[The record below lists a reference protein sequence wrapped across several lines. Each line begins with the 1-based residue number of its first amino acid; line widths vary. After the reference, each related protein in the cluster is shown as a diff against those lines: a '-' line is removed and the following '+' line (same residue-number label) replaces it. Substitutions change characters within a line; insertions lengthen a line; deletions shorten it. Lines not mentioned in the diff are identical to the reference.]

1 MGKVQC
7 NSLNNNKITFDIL
20 ENILKQGNSEIE
32 TRINSE
38 YLSIKNLNNINKCK
52 ASLEYKNIENFIP
65 IEKRKEQFTKWIKI
79 IGISSLTNIKN
90 MQLELETILTKA
102 YNTKKKQF
110 NELILNGIPESIRS
124 LIWITLTNKIPIKR
138 DDNYYNELLQN
149 NISEDLKEQIKKDIN
164 RTYSNNDCTEKQ
176 INQLK
181 NILYS
186 ITLFDKEIGYCQGL
200 NFIVGFIL
208 KITYFNTIDCF
219 YLLTYIL
226 EEIKGYFIEDFP
238 LLKLNIYIFNNFFIK
253 LFPKLSEHFK
263 NLEIPN
269 ELWIGKWMQTLFTLT
284 LPYNELC
291 RIWDCFFVNGFD
303 FIIPIS
309 LSIIYYMEKKLLEF
323 KDSSDVIYYFKECF
337 NPNKYEII
345 YNDFDKRILSIDK
358 IIIRAKKIFKS
369 MNKEYIMS
377 IKKEFYKKNNNLQKI
392 QEKYDCNLISKSFTS
407 QSSTEFSSYKKTFIN
422 NYQTKTFGNNKLE
435 YLNLYEDE
443 SEFEEVNYNQSNRY
457 TLPKYIF
464 DNNFKNE

>member
-1 MGKVQC
+1 MGNVQC
-7 NSLNNNKITFDIL
+7 KSLNGNKISFEML

-32 TRINSE
+32 SRIKQD

-52 ASLEYKNIENFIP
+52 ASLEYKNIVDFIP
-65 IEKRKEQFTKWIKI
+65 IEKRKEQFTKWIKL
-79 IGISSLTNIKN
+79 IGISSLINLKNIK
-90 MQLELETILTKA
+90 LELESILTKT
-102 YNTKKKQF
+102 YNNKKNKF
-110 NELILNGIPESIRS
+110 NELILNGIPESIRF
-124 LIWITLTNKIPIKR
+124 LIWITLTKKIPIKR
-138 DDNYYNELLQN
+138 DDYYFNELLQ
-149 NISEDLKEQIKKDIN
+149 SDSSSDLKDQRKKDIN
-164 RTYSNNDCTEKQ
+164 RTYSNNECTE
-176 INQLK
+176 IQLK
-181 NILYS
+181 QLEQILYA

-208 KITYFNTIDCF
+208 KITFFNTIDCF

-238 LLKLNIYIFNNFFIK
+238 LLKLNNYIFNHFFIK
-253 LFPKLSEHFK
+253 LYPKLSEHFK

-284 LPYNELC
+284 LPFNELC
-291 RIWDCFFVNGFD
+291 RIWDCFFINGFD

-345 YNDFDKRILSIDK
+345 YEDFDKRILSIDK

-369 MNKEYIMS
+369 MNKEYIIN
-377 IKKEFYKKNNNLQKI
+377 IKNEFNKTNNNL
-392 QEKYDCNLISKSFTS
+392 EKLEDKFCEIISNSFIS
-407 QSSTEFSSYKKTFIN
+407 QSSTEFSSYKKSTN
-422 NYQTKTFGNNKLE
+422 HEHQRKSFGTSKLG
-435 YLNLYEDE
+435 YLNLYEVEDE
-443 SEFEEVNYNQSNRY
+443 NDEDFKEINYNKSN
-457 TLPKYIF
+457 KYDISKHF
-464 DNNFKNE
+464 

>member
-186 ITLFDKEIGYCQGL
+186 ITYFL
-200 NFIVGFIL
+200 NYQNIL
-208 KITYFNTIDCF
+208 KI
-219 YLLTYIL
+219 
-226 EEIKGYFIEDFP
+226 
-238 LLKLNIYIFNNFFIK
+238 
-253 LFPKLSEHFK
+253 
-263 NLEIPN
+263 
-269 ELWIGKWMQTLFTLT
+269 
-284 LPYNELC
+284 
-291 RIWDCFFVNGFD
+291 
-303 FIIPIS
+303 
-309 LSIIYYMEKKLLEF
+309 
-323 KDSSDVIYYFKECF
+323 
-337 NPNKYEII
+337 
-345 YNDFDKRILSIDK
+345 
-358 IIIRAKKIFKS
+358 
-369 MNKEYIMS
+369 
-377 IKKEFYKKNNNLQKI
+377 
-392 QEKYDCNLISKSFTS
+392 
-407 QSSTEFSSYKKTFIN
+407 
-422 NYQTKTFGNNKLE
+422 
-435 YLNLYEDE
+435 
-443 SEFEEVNYNQSNRY
+443 
-457 TLPKYIF
+457 
-464 DNNFKNE
+464 